1 MPAGWVGAGAFWL
14 GLGAASVA
22 GPPSG
27 LGPGWPEHAA
37 RTAMTGIIMIMS
49 ALGMRASVGNL
60 RSLDR
65 MASFLRAK
73 RGVIFV
79 ARVEVS
85 VHARRR
91 HPA

>member
-1 MPAGWVGAGAFWL
+1 
-14 GLGAASVA
+14 
-22 GPPSG
+22 
-27 LGPGWPEHAA
+27 
-37 RTAMTGIIMIMS
+37 MIMS

-65 MASFLRAK
+65 MASFFRAK
-73 RGVIFV
+73 RGCDFV